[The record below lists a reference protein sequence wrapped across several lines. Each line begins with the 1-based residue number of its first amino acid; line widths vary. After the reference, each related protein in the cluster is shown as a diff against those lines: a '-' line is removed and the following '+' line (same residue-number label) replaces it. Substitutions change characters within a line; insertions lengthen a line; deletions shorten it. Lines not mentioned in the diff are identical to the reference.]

1 MPRKP
6 KAIVLDSWAVI
17 AYLEGEDAA
26 EKVADHIA
34 DAHENKIPLYMSVVN
49 AGEVWYIIARETS
62 VPDADRSIAELKQL
76 GIEFVDADWSLAH
89 EAGGFKAK
97 HKMSFADCC
106 VAALAVEKNSILV
119 HKDPEFEQIEKEVKQ
134 LKLPYKKNTKKN
146 V

>member
-97 HKMSFADCC
+97 HKMSFADCFA
-106 VAALAVEKNSILV
+106 AALAKQRKAHLATG
-119 HKDPEFEQIEKEVKQ
+119 DQEFKQIESDISINW
-134 LKLPYKKNTKKN
+134 LK
-146 V
+146 